1 MWARLVRRVD
11 PAAVGA
17 SRLTPVCTRG
27 AVSMSASAGTE
38 PAAAVW
44 SHYDRMVLRTQVDDL
59 FSEVPVI
66 ARAGTQPEVARLA
79 EDLTD
84 FCVRQNIVSLD
95 EVSYYELQD
104 EFGALVPDGKKAWKK
119 GLLKQLSFMT
129 PVRQPL
135 PPSLP
140 PSRLRMQPDTEAP
153 LCRSQIVKKSFSVSA
168 AESDK
173 PGAPNKTKK
182 YAVSKQQFQALHKV
196 YVDGLTSKT
205 TGLCVFDWDDIE
217 DGAEYDSEP
226 GFIKRMAI
234 VEGFVR
240 NSVAVHENTASAH
253 VVKELSQCFE
263 GTVRAIPAMRRV
275 FTASGPVQ
283 RAMADLIVASI
294 EDEDANDIITFSLQC
309 FLDKNGKPKKQILYE
324 WDAVCFIPRQGDS
337 EHETEPPV
345 LVLLEHKT
353 SVTEDLMNEFAA
365 KLDKLDEDALSS
377 EDATT
382 MARFARNVNIMGV
395 MYGSVLEDH
404 QVKPV
409 AAAAAA
415 ANILHLSPNGGAIGE
430 LLGDSSHRAAPHRNC
445 DFKKFIRRSA
455 ATQSASAATQS
466 A

>member
-1 MWARLVRRVD
+1 
-11 PAAVGA
+11 
-17 SRLTPVCTRG
+17 
-27 AVSMSASAGTE
+27 
-38 PAAAVW
+38 
-44 SHYDRMVLRTQVDDL
+44 MVLRTQVDDL

-129 PVRQPL
+129 P
-135 PPSLP
+135 
-140 PSRLRMQPDTEAP
+140 
-153 LCRSQIVKKSFSVSA
+153 IVKKSFSVSA

-182 YAVSKQQFQALHKV
+182 CAVSKQQFQALHKV

-205 TGLCVFDWDDIE
+205 TGLCVVDWDDIE

-240 NSVAVHENTASAH
+240 NSCAVHENTASAH

-309 FLDKNGKPKKQILYE
+309 FLDKNGKPKEQILYE

>member
-1 MWARLVRRVD
+1 MH
-11 PAAVGA
+11 
-17 SRLTPVCTRG
+17 
-27 AVSMSASAGTE
+27 SMES
-38 PAAAVW
+38 P
-44 SHYDRMVLRTQVDDL
+44 DRMVLRTQVDNL
-59 FSEVPVI
+59 FSKVPVI
-66 ARAGTQPEVARLA
+66 ARAGTQPEIARLA
-79 EDLTD
+79 EVLTD
-84 FCVRQNIVSLD
+84 FCFRQHLVCLE

-104 EFGALVPDGKKAWKK
+104 EFGALVCGNIAWKK
-119 GLLKQLSFMT
+119 GLLKQLSVMT
-129 PVRQPL
+129 P
-135 PPSLP
+135 
-140 PSRLRMQPDTEAP
+140 
-153 LCRSQIVKKSFSVSA
+153 IVKKSFSVSA

-173 PGAPNKTKK
+173 PGAPTNTKE

-205 TGLCVFDWDDIE
+205 TGLCVFDWDDIV

-226 GFIKRMAI
+226 GFIKRI
-234 VEGFVR
+234 VAVESFVR

-253 VVKELSQCFE
+253 VVEELSQCFE
-263 GTVRAIPAMRRV
+263 GTVRAIPALRRV
-275 FTASGPVQ
+275 FTVSGPAQ
-283 RAMADLIVASI
+283 RALANFIVASI
-294 EDEDANDIITFSLQC
+294 EDEDANDIITSSLQC

-324 WDAVCFIPRQGDS
+324 WDAVCLIPRQGDS

-445 DFKKFIRRSA
+445 DYKKFIRRSA
-455 ATQSASAATQS
+455 QAREKS
-466 A
+466 

>member
-1 MWARLVRRVD
+1 
-11 PAAVGA
+11 
-17 SRLTPVCTRG
+17 
-27 AVSMSASAGTE
+27 
-38 PAAAVW
+38 
-44 SHYDRMVLRTQVDDL
+44 MVLRTQVDDL

-84 FCVRQNIVSLD
+84 FCVRQNLVSLD

-129 PVRQPL
+129 P
-135 PPSLP
+135 
-140 PSRLRMQPDTEAP
+140 
-153 LCRSQIVKKSFSVSA
+153 IVKKSFSVSA

-182 YAVSKQQFQALHKV
+182 CAVSKQQFQALHKV

-205 TGLCVFDWDDIE
+205 TGLCVVDWDDIE

-240 NSVAVHENTASAH
+240 NSCAVHENTASAH
-253 VVKELSQCFE
+253 VMKELSQCFE

-309 FLDKNGKPKKQILYE
+309 FLDKNGKPKEQILYE

-466 A
+466 RSSGGERHRRVAPSRSVAALSGSRSPKWQ